1 MPKNLLTYNGLCYTI
16 KLYSINGKELMR
28 VEIINKSINGE
39 VPVKKKS
46 YWQRRVEEQ
55 LAQINNE
62 IKNINKALRGALQ
75 SE

>member
-1 MPKNLLTYNGLCYTI
+1 
-16 KLYSINGKELMR
+16 MR

-62 IKNINKALRGALQ
+62 IKNINKALRGALK